1 MSIIL
6 PKPSKGIKFDY
17 VFSIDMND
25 FDVENVIE
33 LNALGRLFWAGLC
46 S

>member
-25 FDVENVIE
+25 FDVE
-33 LNALGRLFWAGLC
+33 LLLPALSISFGQRVLR
-46 S
+46 